1 MNDGIY
7 TISQYIESKSDLL
20 AKITAIKELIAAMEL
35 KMLDV
40 TGSAE
45 YDEYQLD
52 DGQMKIRTKYRSV
65 KDVSDGILGLEKIKQ
80 RYVNRYNGRTSVF
93 RSGNICR

>member
-7 TISQYIESKSDLL
+7 TISQYIESKTDLL
-20 AKITAIKELIAAMEL
+20 KKIQAINALISAMEL

-40 TGSAE
+40 TDTAE

-52 DGQMKIRTKYRSV
+52 DGQMKIRTKYRN
-65 KDVSDGILGLEKIKQ
+65 VSDVLKGITGLEQLKQ
-80 RYVNRYNGRTSVF
+80 RYVNRYNGRSTVF
-93 RSGNICR
+93 RSGNI

>member
-7 TISQYIESKSDLL
+7 TISQYIESKSDLIT
-20 AKITAIKELIAAMEL
+20 KITAINNLIDAMEL

-40 TGSAE
+40 TVSAE
-45 YDEYQLD
+45 FDEYQLD

-65 KDVSDGILGLEKIKQ
+65 KDVTDGILGLEKIKQ
-80 RYVNRYNGRTSVF
+80 RYINRHNGRTSVF
-93 RSGNICR
+93 RSGNI